1 VTDGITPF
9 NITFASEASAR
20 AVALRVTKLVAV
32 ESGASAMSYS
42 DAETFLV
49 DESTFPA
56 DTTACGYRLQAH
68 SILVDLMLGEL
79 APFAVAYRQCVSDL
93 RSHFE
98 LSLKVH
104 YGELGGGA
112 YHIALRILYWIT
124 QQFLY
129 YLSERKFGRDPPV
142 PDFSGL
148 LRHVHT
154 KTLDGFLGRLPASW
168 LERVHPESST
178 PGPSGAAPPGGQ
190 ATPTARTRGTPEAVT
205 NTNYVNSLKKRWQAS
220 GLNTLQ
226 AMLQAHTGEGAPPVP
241 KMGEQEAC
249 LSWLIKG

>member
-1 VTDGITPF
+1 
-9 NITFASEASAR
+9 
-20 AVALRVTKLVAV
+20 
-32 ESGASAMSYS
+32 
-42 DAETFLV
+42 
-49 DESTFPA
+49 
-56 DTTACGYRLQAH
+56 
-68 SILVDLMLGEL
+68 
-79 APFAVAYRQCVSDL
+79 L

-98 LSLKVH
+98 LSLRVH
-104 YGELGGGA
+104 YGDLGGGA
-112 YHIALRILYWIT
+112 YHVALRILYWIT

-129 YLSERKFGRDPPV
+129 YLSERKFGRDPTI

-168 LERVHPESST
+168 LERVHPEGSS
-178 PGPSGAAPPGGQ
+178 PGSPGAAPPGGQ
-190 ATPTARTRGTPEAVT
+190 VTPASRNRGTPEGVT

-226 AMLQAHTGEGAPPVP
+226 AMLQAHAGEGAPPVP

-249 LSWLIKG
+249 LSWLIKGRCFANCPRVATHKQANQALIAQVHALMDACGLPASN